1 MILAFFCTAEISF
14 LCTDYIGYLFH
25 NVRMIFCCL
34 LVFCHLAHG
43 LPLRHSFEFN
53 CHAKMDR
60 HYKELDSMEL
70 TFLELTVFLFHLS
83 LLAGRSVDSP
93 EYLRVHLI
101 T

>member
-60 HYKELDSMEL
+60 YTLQGVGFYGTNFLRIDSVSVSSI
-70 TFLELTVFLFHLS
+70 T
-83 LLAGRSVDSP
+83 AGW
-93 EYLRVHLI
+93 
-101 T
+101 